1 MLKPESKPYIDGH
14 EEQLLGLYLPKQ
26 MLDIVEN
33 GYKHLVL
40 SHSEGRTL
48 VVFVGA
54 VVDNS
59 IHVKLPYSKV
69 S

>member
-1 MLKPESKPYIDGH
+1 MF
-14 EEQLLGLYLPKQ
+14 
-26 MLDIVEN
+26 DIVEN

-40 SHSEGRTL
+40 SHSESRTV

-59 IHVKLPYSKV
+59 IHVKLRTVRYLSRQFIEAV
-69 S
+69 NEGAVT